1 MDAGSSSSASGPQ
14 QEKRS
19 RQRRATKGIDYESSV
34 ANLSRE
40 GRETLT
46 VVNHRKRLNTIPGTS
61 CSVFD
66 HTCPRYRWLHPGWIV
81 EERIM
86 SHDRLYRYYYDPLG
100 QLYNSR
106 GQVTQ
111 MLADTEKTRAL
122 VIYDK

>member
-1 MDAGSSSSASGPQ
+1 MDEGSSSSASGPQ
-14 QEKRS
+14 QEKRP
-19 RQRRATKGIDYESSV
+19 RQRRALKGIDYETSI

-40 GRETLT
+40 GRETLM
-46 VVNHRKRLNTIPGTS
+46 VVNRKKRLNTIPGTH

-66 HTCPRYRWLHPGWIV
+66 HSCPRYRWLHPGWIV

-86 SHDRLYRYYYDPLG
+86 PHQRLYRYYYDPLG

-111 MLADTEKTRAL
+111 MLADTENTRAL